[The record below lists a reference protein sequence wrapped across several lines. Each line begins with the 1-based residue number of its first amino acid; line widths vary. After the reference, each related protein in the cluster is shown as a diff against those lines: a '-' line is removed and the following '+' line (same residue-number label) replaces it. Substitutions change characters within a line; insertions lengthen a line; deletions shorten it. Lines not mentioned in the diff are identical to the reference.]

1 MQERFAVIYV
11 VEWMGTPR
19 ERYFPS
25 LAVALNFA
33 GRITTDGTTA
43 YPGVATIV
51 RMIRAHEHCAW
62 EEDQSF
68 EVIEV
73 SGWKHPLKLRHS
85 AMLDQV
91 WGHV

>member
-11 VEWMGTPR
+11 VEWMGSPR
-19 ERYFPS
+19 ERYFPT
-25 LAVALNFA
+25 LTVALNFA
-33 GRITTDGTTA
+33 SRITTDGTTA
-43 YPGVATIV
+43 YPDVAAIV
-51 RMIRAHEHCAW
+51 RMTRAHEHCAW

-73 SGWKHPLKLRHS
+73 SGRKHPQRHGHS
-85 AMLDQV
+85 ALLDQA

>member
-11 VEWMGTPR
+11 VEWMGSPR
-19 ERYFPS
+19 ERYFPT
-25 LAVALNFA
+25 LTVALNFA
-33 GRITTDGTTA
+33 SRITTDGTTA
-43 YPGVATIV
+43 YPDVAAIA
-51 RMIRAHEHCAW
+51 RMTRAHEHCAW

-73 SGWKHPLKLRHS
+73 SGRKHPQRHGHS
-85 AMLDQV
+85 ALLDQA